1 MAEPKHLGEVMKEHK
16 HTEALARQTDEEH
29 IARLAYAIYESRGR
43 ADGDPDDDW
52 FRAAAMYAARRSR
65 SPKAV
70 RRYGPSSS
78 FADRVRETLK
88 DS

>member
-1 MAEPKHLGEVMKEHK
+1 MKEHK
-16 HTEALARQTDEEH
+16 ETEALARQTDEEH
-29 IARLAYAIYESRGR
+29 IARLAYEIYESRGR
-43 ADGDPDDDW
+43 ADGHADDDW
-52 FRAAAMYAARRSR
+52 FRAAATYAARHSSR
-65 SPKAV
+65 AKGV

>member
-1 MAEPKHLGEVMKEHK
+1 MKEHK
-16 HTEALARQTDEEH
+16 DTEALARQTDEEN
-29 IARLAYAIYESRGR
+29 IARLAYEIYESRGR
-43 ADGDPDDDW
+43 AEGHASDDW
-52 FRAAAMYAARRSR
+52 FLAVAAYAARHHPR